1 MVPHVTVW
9 ALLRS
14 LRPILATVVVAFAV
28 LVAIGGLVVLQ
39 AGRDETARAD
49 TAVLMVDGYD
59 GAAAA
64 RLDRVV
70 RLYLAGQVSRVVLA
84 GNDPTAA
91 RDALVTKGIVRDKI
105 AEVRGP
111 SAIDQLQAT
120 QKLLQEARVTD
131 AMLIAEPVEALRLL
145 KIARDQ
151 GLSLRSAP
159 TGADNTIN
167 LRGVAEEV
175 ARYLVYCF
183 AGR

>member
-14 LRPILATVVVAFAV
+14 LRRILATVVVALAV

-39 AGRDETARAD
+39 AGRDEATRAD

-59 GAAAA
+59 GATAA

-70 RLYLAGQVSRVVLA
+70 RLYLGGQISRVVLA
-84 GNDPTAA
+84 GTDPSAA
-91 RDALVTKGIVRDKI
+91 RSALVTKGIVPDKI
-105 AEVRGP
+105 AEVRGA
-111 SAIDQLQAT
+111 SAISQLQAA

-131 AMLIAEPVEALRLL
+131 VMLIEEPVEALRLL

-151 GLSLRSAP
+151 GLTLRSAP
-159 TGADNTIN
+159 TGADSTIN
-167 LRGVAEEV
+167 LRHVAEEV
-175 ARYLVYCF
+175 GRYLVYCF